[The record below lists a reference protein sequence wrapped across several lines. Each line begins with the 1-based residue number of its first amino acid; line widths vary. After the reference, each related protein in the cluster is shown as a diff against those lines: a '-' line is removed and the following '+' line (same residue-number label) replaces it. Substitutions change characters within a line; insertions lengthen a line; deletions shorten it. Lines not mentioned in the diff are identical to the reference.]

1 MKQHGTFRLISHLLI
16 MLVLLAAAMSF
27 ENQSEHFE
35 NLDEDDVI
43 FYSVLYSV
51 VTVVFA
57 MAVLSKFLTNE
68 LRMGFR
74 SVLSLLVLFLGEP
87 LCQFLI
93 KGPGGVLTFAGC
105 CLFIYSILPASHLP
119 VGNKTVLVTGCD
131 SGIGHAVVRKL
142 DSLGMKVYAAC
153 LDTNSPGAVSL
164 HNNCS
169 ENVHIL
175 QLDITNEKDIE
186 NVVSFINNRVGSEG
200 LWGLVNNAGVWYFSE
215 IEMTSDSLLRKVL
228 ETNIL
233 GAISLTRALLP
244 QIRQAKGRIV
254 NVSSLLGRITMEG
267 NGAYAISKH
276 ALVAFSDTLRQE
288 MKKWGVNVS
297 VIEPTGFS
305 TDNMKE
311 HNILRRKEEIWNS
324 IESEEIRNTYGRR
337 YLDGIYNSIIEGSG
351 RYPSDLTP
359 VTRAVR
365 SGLLSKRPRQR
376 YPCGTGAE
384 FLLTLYPL
392 LPVWMADSLSASL
405 GIMPRNISPAALE
418 Q

>member
-1 MKQHGTFRLISHLLI
+1 
-16 MLVLLAAAMSF
+16 MLALLAAAMSF

-119 VGNKTVLVTGCD
+119 VGNKAVLVTGCD

-142 DSLGMKVYAAC
+142 DSLGMRVYAAC

-175 QLDITNEKDIE
+175 QLDITNKKDIE
-186 NVVSFINNRVGSEG
+186 NMVSFINNRVGSEG

-228 ETNIL
+228 ETNVL

-288 MKKWGVNVS
+288 MKKWGVKVS

-311 HNILRRKEEIWNS
+311 HNIVRRKEEIWNS
-324 IESEEIRNTYGRR
+324 VESDEIRNTYGRR

-392 LPVWMADSLSASL
+392 LPVWMADSLSGSL
-405 GIMPRNISPAALE
+405 GIMPRNIHPAAME

>member
-1 MKQHGTFRLISHLLI
+1 MKQHGTFWLISHLLI
-16 MLVLLAAAMSF
+16 MLALLAAAMSF

-119 VGNKTVLVTGCD
+119 VGNKAVLVTGCD

-175 QLDITNEKDIE
+175 QLDITNKKDIE
-186 NVVSFINNRVGSEG
+186 NVVSFINNKVSSEG

-215 IEMTSDSLLRKVL
+215 IEMTSDGLLRKVL
-228 ETNIL
+228 ETNVL

-244 QIRQAKGRIV
+244 QIRQAKGRVV

-288 MKKWGVNVS
+288 MKKWGVKVS

-311 HNILRRKEEIWNS
+311 HNIIRRKEEIWNS
-324 IESEEIRNTYGRR
+324 VESDEIRNTYGRR
-337 YLDGIYNSIIEGSG
+337 YLDGIYSSIIEGSG

-405 GIMPRNISPAALE
+405 GIMPRNIRPTALE

>member
-1 MKQHGTFRLISHLLI
+1 MCSVGLYILFLKMLPLLS
-16 MLVLLAAAMSF
+16 AAMSF
-27 ENQSEHFE
+27 ENQSEHYE

-51 VTVVFA
+51 VTVIFA

-105 CLFIYSILPASHLP
+105 CLLIYSILPASHLS
-119 VGNKTVLVTGCD
+119 VGNKAVLVTGCD

-142 DSLGMKVYAAC
+142 DSIGMRVYAAC
-153 LDTNSPGAVSL
+153 LDTNSPGAISL

-175 QLDITNEKDIE
+175 QLDVTNKKDIE
-186 NVVSFINNRVGSEG
+186 NVVSFITDTVGSEG

-215 IEMTSDSLLRKVL
+215 LEMTSDSLLRKVL
-228 ETNIL
+228 ETNVL

-244 QIRQAKGRIV
+244 QIRQAKGRVI

-276 ALVAFSDTLRQE
+276 ALVAFSNTLRQE
-288 MKKWGVNVS
+288 MKKWGVKVS
-297 VIEPTGFS
+297 IIEPTGFH

-311 HNILRRKEEIWNS
+311 YNITRRREEIWS
-324 IESEEIRNTYGRR
+324 TLESEEIKETYGRH
-337 YLDGIYNSIIEGSG
+337 YLDSIYNSIIKGSS

-359 VTRAVR
+359 VTRAIR
-365 SGLLSKRPRQR
+365 SGLLSKRPRER
-376 YPCGTGAE
+376 YPCGSGAE

-392 LPVWMADSLSASL
+392 LPVWMADSLSASI
-405 GIMPRNISPAALE
+405 GIMPRDICPAALE
-418 Q
+418 QQ

>member
-175 QLDITNEKDIE
+175 QLDITNKKDIE
-186 NVVSFINNRVGSEG
+186 NVVSFINNRMGSEG

-324 IESEEIRNTYGRR
+324 IESDEIRNTYGRR

>member
-175 QLDITNEKDIE
+175 QLDITNKKDIE

-215 IEMTSDSLLRKVL
+215 IELTSDSLLRKVL

-288 MKKWGVNVS
+288 MKKWGVKVS

-392 LPVWMADSLSASL
+392 LPVWMADSLLASL